1 MGVGVNVDHASP
13 GVYLIDTSH
22 RGAMRRLVLLTL
34 LAPLAVSAQDSLE
47 FTRGVDGIFS
57 RWNASTPG
65 CVVGVARDGR
75 PLLVKGYGMSNL
87 EYGVPLGAGSVMESG
102 SVAKQF
108 TAAAVALLHLDGKLS
123 LDDDIR
129 RHLPEVPDFGSR
141 ITIRHLL
148 THTSGL
154 RDQWGLLVLTGN
166 PPGVQVH
173 TLPLIL
179 HLVTRQQELN
189 FPVGSEYLYSNTG
202 YALAAIIVSRV
213 SGQTL
218 ADFSRERFF
227 TPLGMTRTQWR
238 DDFKRVVKDRATAYE
253 RRPDGTYAQFMPF
266 TNVYGNG
273 GLLATMDDMLRWNE
287 ALRTGSIPGGKPL
300 VDLLETRQRLTS
312 GVTVPYALGLRHD
325 TWNGHREVAHSGST
339 AGYST
344 YLTRFPDARLS
355 VSVFCNASDAN
366 PGMAA
371 HRVAGLLLPPGSPTS
386 SPTAAPASAATPWI
400 GRYRNPST
408 DDVFE
413 VVTQPQGMFIRMP
426 GGTSPAEAQSDGSF
440 RTTNGYRFSFVGAG
454 ETREARVTDEDGVAS
469 RFAREETP
477 SGVRLEDYV
486 GAYESPEVGA
496 RYTVRMVDGRLRL
509 TFPPAADEFLTP
521 LYHDGFS
528 GRGRT
533 IRFVRDATGRV
544 TEIRVFAGRVR
555 NVKFVRLPG
564 G

>member
-1 MGVGVNVDHASP
+1 
-13 GVYLIDTSH
+13 
-22 RGAMRRLVLLTL
+22 MRHLPL
-34 LAPLAVSAQDSLE
+34 LALLVPLALPAQDSLA
-47 FTRGVDGIFS
+47 FARGVDGIFS

-65 CVVGVARDGR
+65 CVVGVAREGR

-108 TAAAVALLHLDGKLS
+108 TAAAIALLHLEGKLS

-129 RHLPEVPDFGSR
+129 RYLPEVPDFGAR

-154 RDQWGLLVLTGN
+154 RDQWGLLLLTGN

-179 HLVTRQQELN
+179 HLVTQQQELN

-213 SGQTL
+213 TGQTL

-227 TPLGMTRTQWR
+227 TPLGMTQTQWR
-238 DDFKRVVKDRATAYE
+238 DDFRRVVKDRATAYE
-253 RRPDGTYAQFMPF
+253 RRPDGTYAQLMPF

-273 GLLATMDDMLRWNE
+273 GLLATMGDMLRWNE
-287 ALRTGSIPGGKPL
+287 ALSTGTVPGGKAL

-312 GVTVPYALGLRHD
+312 GVTIPYALGLRHD
-325 TWNGHREVAHSGST
+325 TWNGHLEVAHSGST

-344 YLTRFPDARLS
+344 YLTRFPEARLS
-355 VSVFCNASDAN
+355 ISVFCNASDAN
-366 PGMAA
+366 PTAAA
-371 HRVAGLLLPPGSPTS
+371 HQVAALVLVTSPATA
-386 SPTAAPASAATPWI
+386 PTAAPASAATPWV
-400 GRYRNPST
+400 GRYRNPAT

-413 VVTQPQGMFIRMP
+413 VVAQAEGMFIRMP
-426 GGTSPAEAQSDGSF
+426 GGTSPAEAQGDGSF
-440 RTTNGYRFSFVGAG
+440 RTVNGSRFAFAGAG
-454 ETREARVTDEDGVAS
+454 AAREVRVTDEDGVAS
-469 RFAREETP
+469 RFVLNEAPAAAR
-477 SGVRLEDYV
+477 LADFV
-486 GAYESPEVGA
+486 GTYESPEVGA
-496 RYTVRMVDGRLRL
+496 RYVVRTVDGQLRVA
-509 TFPPAADEFLTP
+509 FPPAADEVLTP
-521 LYHDGFS
+521 LYRDGFS

-544 TEIRVFAGRVR
+544 TELRIFAGRVR
-555 NVKFVRLPG
+555 HVKFVRVSG